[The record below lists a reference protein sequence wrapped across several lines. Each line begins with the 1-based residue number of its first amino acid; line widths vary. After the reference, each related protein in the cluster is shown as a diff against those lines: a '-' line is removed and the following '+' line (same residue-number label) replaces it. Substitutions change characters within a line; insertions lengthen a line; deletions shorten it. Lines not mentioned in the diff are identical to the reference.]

1 MKSPIETTRNA
12 QALEQS
18 GRKPT
23 PERTANAGRA
33 VITALLVLTSLAG
46 APLLPA
52 QTHGGDP
59 ASARLREELAVVTD
73 VGRLLGFVYRM
84 EQEQPA
90 LSLSRDQ
97 VNRLSRITD
106 EIHRTDRMTPARAR
120 AMMDEI
126 EDRILT
132 AAQLTY
138 TDQLFLNR
146 EQSRVPGAGGG
157 TPAAGGP
164 GNPGGTPG
172 ARAGSDAGGQIAAYE
187 AGGPYNPIRDQAT
200 RLGQDFTALR
210 AHLDVRRRQ

>member
-1 MKSPIETTRNA
+1 MKSTTAIAENA
-12 QALEQS
+12 QTLEQS
-18 GRKPT
+18 GRKPA
-23 PERTANAGRA
+23 PLRTSAARRA
-33 VITALLVLTSLAG
+33 VIIALLVLIAPAG
-46 APLLPA
+46 APLLSA
-52 QTHGGDP
+52 QTHAGDP

-73 VGRLLGFVYRM
+73 LGRLLGFVYRM

-90 LSLSRDQ
+90 LALSRDQ
-97 VNRLSRITD
+97 AGRLARITD

-146 EQSRVPGAGGG
+146 EQSRVPGSGGG

-164 GNPGGTPG
+164 GNSGGTPG

-210 AHLDVRRRQ
+210 AHLDLRRR